1 MDKFFEVSLPV
12 QIALGGGYLGYLV
25 AYVGIRKEHQQ
36 VDTVFLTVAFGIVA
50 TLAAKY
56 LSPYLAPDLAILASV
71 AAPVIAAIIW
81 RVAGRPLV
89 RRFFRATH
97 ISHAD
102 DDPTVWTTLAAD
114 TANDVTQVTAVL
126 KDGRE
131 LFCDDTSKFTGAAIA
146 PFLVAP
152 DGAVAMYVT
161 HTYRRDKSGKE
172 IETVRAGTRDADWG
186 DNLTIIPADSI
197 YSLDIRFRRRS

>member
-56 LSPYLAPDLAILASV
+56 LSPYLPTNVSIVVAVLAPVV
-71 AAPVIAAIIW
+71 AALIW
-81 RVAGRPLV
+81 RKFGRPLV
-89 RRFFRATH
+89 RKVYRETQV
-97 ISHAD
+97 SYAD
-102 DDPTVWTTLAAD
+102 DDATVWTTLAAD
-114 TANDVTQVTAVL
+114 TSHEITQVSAVL

-131 LFCDDTSKFTGAAIA
+131 LFCDNTERFAAAAFA
-146 PFLVAP
+146 PFMVAP
-152 DGAVAMYVT
+152 DGAVTMYVT
-161 HTYRRDKSGKE
+161 HTYRRDKTGKA
-172 IETVRAGTRDADWG
+172 TATAHADTHDDYWG
-186 DNLTIIPADSI
+186 DNMTVIPADSI
-197 YSLDIRFRRRS
+197 HTLDIRFRKKA